1 MCSAV
6 LKIKLTPL
14 HAAAGINDLALFK
27 QVPAFREL
35 DAAFYCTSA
44 EAASL
49 VASEVCLPESG
60 LHYFDKAR
68 YHLSSMLKK
77 KVVKGKRE

>member
-1 MCSAV
+1 MVRSCAQQSLRSNSLLSMQQLVSMILHCSNKFQH
-6 LKIKLTPL
+6 L
-14 HAAAGINDLALFK
+14 GSW
-27 QVPAFREL
+27 

-49 VASEVCLPESG
+49 VAMEVCLPETA

-68 YHLSSMLKK
+68 YHLSSMFKK
-77 KVVKGKRE
+77 R